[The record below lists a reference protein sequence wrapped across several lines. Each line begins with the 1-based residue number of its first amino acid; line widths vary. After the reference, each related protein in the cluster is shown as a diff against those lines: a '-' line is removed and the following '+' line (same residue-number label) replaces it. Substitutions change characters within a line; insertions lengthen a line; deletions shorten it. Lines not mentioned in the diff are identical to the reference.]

1 MNLKIQHK
9 PVLIIGAIL
18 LCILTYS
25 FITESLLSMIKRGQT
40 ISVVTEIIGFLIVVK
55 GTALMVYGGY
65 LLFIRTVA
73 LFLGSK
79 TIYENIGLLRNPST
93 SKSDKRKIRKEN
105 INLLI
110 ETWKPSF
117 VYLILAPSLIVI
129 GAILINIAEGTIV
142 F

>member
-65 LLFIRTVA
+65 LLFIR
-73 LFLGSK
+73 
-79 TIYENIGLLRNPST
+79 ILR
-93 SKSDKRKIRKEN
+93 K
-105 INLLI
+105 
-110 ETWKPSF
+110 
-117 VYLILAPSLIVI
+117 
-129 GAILINIAEGTIV
+129 
-142 F
+142 